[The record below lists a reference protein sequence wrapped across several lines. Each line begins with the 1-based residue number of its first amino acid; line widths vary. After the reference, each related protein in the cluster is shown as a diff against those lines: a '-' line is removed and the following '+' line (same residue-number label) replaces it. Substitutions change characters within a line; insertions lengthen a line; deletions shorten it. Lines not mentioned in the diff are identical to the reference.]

1 MIRVLIIGR
10 SEQEWRERIDGW
22 APSKIE
28 CDGAR
33 LPASGLRKFEATPPD
48 ALIVVEQS
56 RAQRAATLVDA
67 VRERPVGQL
76 IPIVVIAPP
85 APEDYDVDA
94 EVDAWFE
101 PSVDLDDLRDTLAD
115 VLGEDLEEA
124 ESSSTAEVDSPDASP
139 GPSESGAAG
148 GDYIL
153 EELDEFEEYEER
165 PRRMNRS
172 SIFAGSNRDRGGPD
186 TRVDEESVRR
196 KLKQVRH
203 EDYFVILGVRRGAST
218 QAIRE
223 AFHRLFDAYQDQNLP
238 FEVAHEMSDEVA
250 EIRDALEDAWAVL
263 GDASLRQD
271 YIEHTTRK

>member
-22 APSKIE
+22 APSKLE

-48 ALIVVEQS
+48 ALIVVEES

-76 IPIVVIAPP
+76 IPVVVIAPP
-85 APEDYDVDA
+85 APEDYDVDG

-101 PSVDLDDLRDTLAD
+101 PSVDIDDLRDTLAD
-115 VLGEDLEEA
+115 VLGEDLEED
-124 ESSSTAEVDSPDASP
+124 ESGSKAEVDSPDAS
-139 GPSESGAAG
+139 SESGAAG

-165 PRRMNRS
+165 PRRMKRS
-172 SIFAGSNRDRGGPD
+172 SVFAGTSRDRAGPD
-186 TRVDEESVRR
+186 TRIDEESVRR
-196 KLKQVRH
+196 KLKEVRH
-203 EDYFVILGVRRGAST
+203 EDYFVILDVRRGAST
-218 QAIRE
+218 QTIRE
-223 AFHRLFDAYQDQNLP
+223 AFHRLFGAYQDQNLP
-238 FEVAHEMSDEVA
+238 FEVAHELSDEVA

-263 GDASLRQD
+263 GDATLRQD